1 MRIETV
7 PKSKLD
13 SISSM
18 VPEDVFEKLKNENA
32 KALVAVSDEGYG
44 DLSMDGF
51 GVLVYFEYIR
61 TGGT

>member
-1 MRIETV
+1 
-7 PKSKLD
+7 
-13 SISSM
+13 M
-18 VPEDVFEKLKNENA
+18 VPEDVFKKLKNENA

-61 TGGT
+61 TGGTQRF